1 MMKKAFGMPL
11 VAAQPPYE
19 TLASLPASAS
29 PGSRLEKDVS
39 LSPAPVG
46 RPTSGIHLRDHGAS
60 APAQEYCCQLPGW
73 FDQAVASAWQPLLQ
87 DSHGPNVRSSI
98 PAFQH

>member
-19 TLASLPASAS
+19 TLTPLPASAS

-46 RPTSGIHLRDHGAS
+46 RPTSGIHPRDHGAS
-60 APAQEYCCQLPGW
+60 APAQEHHCQSPGW

-87 DSHGPNVRSSI
+87 DSHGPDVSYSMS
-98 PAFQH
+98 AFQK